1 MEVMVME
8 VMEMELEIMMGM
20 EMEDN
25 LDGNY
30 GDGVGDVDAEGDGGR
45 LAWDQVH
52 SSQLSDNNG
61 DGDNV
66 GLKLQRETLD
76 MIWYSARKE
85 KETKNHVLQHIV
97 KFLCN

>member
-1 MEVMVME
+1 MMMKTLMEVMVMEVMVME

-45 LAWDQVH
+45 LA
-52 SSQLSDNNG
+52 
-61 DGDNV
+61 
-66 GLKLQRETLD
+66 
-76 MIWYSARKE
+76 
-85 KETKNHVLQHIV
+85 
-97 KFLCN
+97 